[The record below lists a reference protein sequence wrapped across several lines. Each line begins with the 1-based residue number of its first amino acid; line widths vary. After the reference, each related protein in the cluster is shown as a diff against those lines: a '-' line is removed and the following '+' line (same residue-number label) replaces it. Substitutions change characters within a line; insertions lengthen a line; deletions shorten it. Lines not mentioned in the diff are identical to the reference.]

1 MKMGMLAEDE
11 QYLMQRK
18 LHLQTEVA
26 RTGVKM
32 PSLAPTI
39 AESKI

>member
-1 MKMGMLAEDE
+1 MEKLAEDE
-11 QYLMQRK
+11 EYLMQRK

-26 RTGVKM
+26 KTGVKI

-39 AESKI
+39 AEAKI

>member
-1 MKMGMLAEDE
+1 MGMLAEDE

-26 RTGVKM
+26 KTGVKI
-32 PSLAPTI
+32 PSLAPSLVE
-39 AESKI
+39 AKI